1 MSTLDM
7 VLGPKRWG
15 DVQETPREIARTP
28 GGDDDDDG
36 DEEEENG
43 KDRDEMTLI
52 MRMLPSLV
60 AIVLLLVLPLVKFM
74 TWRRLKLS

>member
-1 MSTLDM
+1 M
-7 VLGPKRWG
+7 VLGPKGWA
-15 DVQETPREIARTP
+15 DVEETPREIARTH

-36 DEEEENG
+36 DEEEEEDG